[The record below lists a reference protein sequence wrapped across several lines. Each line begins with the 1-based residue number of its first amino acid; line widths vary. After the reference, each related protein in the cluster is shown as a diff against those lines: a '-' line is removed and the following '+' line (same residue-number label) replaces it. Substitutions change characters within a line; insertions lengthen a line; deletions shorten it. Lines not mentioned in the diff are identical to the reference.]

1 MGGLFEKLFVTS
13 SCPPGDNFVSL
24 CQLRVYVQVL
34 SSAGGAE
41 DTCGSHSPSGRRE
54 SPYHE
59 TQSHRQLSS
68 MTRKAW
74 VQNHVLRK
82 GCGTMVKLGGR
93 QSWAVGKLAG
103 DFKDLDR
110 AGGGGPYL

>member
-1 MGGLFEKLFVTS
+1 MVHTIQVEEEKAYAMRRGAAASFVL
-13 SCPPGDNFVSL
+13 G
-24 CQLRVYVQVL
+24 
-34 SSAGGAE
+34 
-41 DTCGSHSPSGRRE
+41 
-54 SPYHE
+54 
-59 TQSHRQLSS
+59 SS
-68 MTRKAW
+68 MTRKVW

-93 QSWAVGKLAG
+93 QSWTVGKLAG